1 MSNFQSSP
9 KKARASVF
17 DLQGVPKFW
26 TGTASGTSACRCY
39 DHWMCHSGNY
49 CIRSRRTQ

>member
-17 DLQGVPKFW
+17 DLQGVPSF
-26 TGTASGTSACRCY
+26 GQALPLALQACRCY